1 MRKIHE
7 SSAQQNAS
15 FYGPSVCCP
24 VPKDRVDFT
33 PRLSLRNTRFVSQW
47 HVVGHPKFRD
57 GVILGTRELESP
69 RSTGDRY
76 GDRRRRNDT

>member
-33 PRLSLRNTRFVSQW
+33 RY
-47 HVVGHPKFRD
+47 VVGHPKSRD
-57 GVILGTRELESP
+57 GMILGNRALKIP
-69 RSTGDRY
+69 RSIGDRY